1 MKGYVD
7 YPEDLTCELTY
18 SSPRHLRE
26 KTTIAVTSRG
36 YYGLE
41 EEKGTACTSTRRR
54 STPRS
59 LAGLTSGV
67 FESIMVQV
75 LRQEE
80 QQRAKEEK
88 R

>member
-1 MKGYVD
+1 M
-7 YPEDLTCELTY
+7 TY

-41 EEKGTACTSTRRR
+41 DEKGTACTSTRRR

-67 FESIMVQV
+67 FES
-75 LRQEE
+75 
-80 QQRAKEEK
+80 A
-88 R
+88 